1 MLLDNPNEYFLP
13 NETERLNPGLKSAE
27 ETVMAKGEIDDMGSG
42 FHHEALIY
50 ESQGQFLATAVPF
63 LSAALAAGEPALV
76 AVRRANAELLRA
88 ELGAEAE
95 RVGFVAI
102 EEVGRNP
109 ARIVPLWRDFLAGR
123 AGGPARGISEPVWPG
138 REAAEIDECQRH
150 EHLLNLA
157 FPPGT
162 RPSLLCSY
170 DGSALPDEVLAGVFR
185 SHRGVLRNGSR
196 ETSGSYRR
204 GCDCYSGK
212 LPRHP
217 PDATTLPYDRS
228 RLAVVRKRVKETA
241 EQAGIGPRR
250 AADLVAAASELAA
263 NSVAHGGGA
272 GTMSIWREGNC
283 LLIDFEDRGTIEEPL
298 AGRLRPATDQRGGRG
313 LWLANQLCDLV
324 QIRSGAL
331 GTTVRVQ
338 AGIT

>member
-1 MLLDNPNEYFLP
+1 
-13 NETERLNPGLKSAE
+13 
-27 ETVMAKGEIDDMGSG
+27 MAKGALDTATGSDLQ
-42 FHHEALIY
+42 HEALIY
-50 ESQGQFLATAVPF
+50 EGQGQFLTAAVPF
-63 LSAALAAGEPALV
+63 LCAAIAAGEPALV
-76 AVRRANAELLRA
+76 AVRQANADLLRA
-88 ELGAEAE
+88 ELGPDAEG
-95 RVGFVAI
+95 VDFVAI

-109 ARIVPLWRDFLAGR
+109 ARIVPFWRDFLSGPAGH
-123 AGGPARGISEPVWPG
+123 PARGISEPVWPG

-170 DGSALPDEVLAGVFR
+170 DGLALPDEVLAGVFR
-185 SHRGVLRNGSR
+185 SHRAVLRDGSR
-196 ETSGSYRR
+196 EPSGSFRR
-204 GCDCYSGK
+204 QCDCYSGK

-217 PDATTLPYDRS
+217 PDAETLPYNRA
-228 RLAVVRKRVKETA
+228 RLAAVRKRVKEAA
-241 EQAGIGPRR
+241 EQTGIGPRR

-263 NSVAHGGGA
+263 NSVAHGGGT
-272 GTMSIWREGNC
+272 GQMVIWREGNR
-283 LLIDFEDRGTIEEPL
+283 LLLDFEDRGTIEEPL
-298 AGRLRPATDQRGGRG
+298 AGRLHPATDQRGGRG

>member
-1 MLLDNPNEYFLP
+1 
-13 NETERLNPGLKSAE
+13 
-27 ETVMAKGEIDDMGSG
+27 MATGEFNIDTGRQ
-42 FHHEALIY
+42 FQHEALIY
-50 ESQGQFLATAVPF
+50 EGAEQFLAAAIPF
-63 LSAALAAGEPALV
+63 LAAALAIGEPALV

-88 ELGAEAE
+88 ELGSDAEG
-95 RVGFVAI
+95 VGFVAI

-109 ARIVPLWRDFLAGR
+109 ARIVPFWRDFLAGR
-123 AGGPARGISEPVWPG
+123 AGRPARGISEPVWPG

-170 DGSALPDEVLAGVFR
+170 DGAALPDEVLAGVFH
-185 SHRGVLRNGSR
+185 SHRAVLRDGSR
-196 ETSGSYRR
+196 EPSDSYRR
-204 GCDCYSGK
+204 ECDCYSGK

-217 PDATTLPYDRS
+217 PDAVTLPYNRA
-228 RLAVVRKRVKETA
+228 RLAAVRKRVKEAA
-241 EQAGIGPRR
+241 EQTGIGPRR

-263 NSVAHGGGA
+263 NSVAHGGGT
-272 GTMSIWREGNC
+272 GTMYVWREGKN

-298 AGRLRPATDQRGGRG
+298 AGRLHPAADQRGGRG

-338 AGIT
+338 AGA